1 MKTVRLVAGIL
12 FYISRIF
19 ALLVLSVVVYAISVV
34 LIHLIDPSVSVP
46 LRIAQDNTF
55 YILFPFTT
63 KVFLLGD
70 YTASYLITNLL
81 MIVFYGIFLWMLG
94 AVFNSFRQQKIFSK
108 KGVVRLS
115 RFYVLNLLMP
125 ILFIVL
131 LISFGREALDLIRL
145 ILLHLI
151 IGVFAF
157 FMAAI
162 FKEGFILQEEQDL
175 TF

>member
-1 MKTVRLVAGIL
+1 MKTVRFVAGIL
-12 FYISRIF
+12 FYVSRI
-19 ALLVLSVVVYAISVV
+19 AAVVVLLIAVYAITVV
-34 LIHLIDPSVSVP
+34 LIHLIDPSASVP
-46 LRIAQDNTF
+46 MRIRENTF
-55 YILFPFTT
+55 DIFFPFTN

-70 YTASYLITNLL
+70 YTSSYLTTNLL
-81 MIVFYGIFLWMLG
+81 MIAFYGVFLWMLS
-94 AVFNSFRQQKIFSK
+94 AVFNAFRQQRIFSK

-131 LISFGREALDLIRL
+131 LISFGREVLDLIRL
-145 ILLHLI
+145 ISLHLI

-162 FKEGFILQEEQDL
+162 FKQGFILQEEQDL
-175 TF
+175 IF

>member
-1 MKTVRLVAGIL
+1 MKTVRFVAGIL
-12 FYISRIF
+12 FYVSRIL
-19 ALLVLSVVVYAISVV
+19 ALSVLLVAIYATSVV
-34 LIHLIDPSVSVP
+34 LLHLMNASAKLP
-46 LRIAQDNTF
+46 LRVVDDNTF
-55 YILFPFTT
+55 YIFYPFTG

-81 MIVFYGIFLWMLG
+81 MILFYGVFLWMLS
-94 AVFNSFRQQKIFSK
+94 AVFNAFRQQKIFSK

-115 RFYVLNLLMP
+115 RFYVLNFLMP
-125 ILFIVL
+125 ILFIAL

-162 FKEGFILQEEQDL
+162 FKEGLILQEEQDL